1 MEGLEKLE
9 GLDILEGLDGD
20 GEVFLKGIKHGCP
33 RDRDGRAGSSVIE
46 G

>member
-1 MEGLEKLE
+1 METLE
-9 GLDILEGLDGD
+9 GLDILEELEGD